1 MRLRCTIQ
9 QQYKNTAKQI
19 TAGTLAFTALCYG
32 GGASIVQMG
41 ISKKNRGF
49 RRIWPIRDLVPL
61 MEDNAPLRLRL
72 LRELARRL
80 RWTALSYALF
90 ATLFSLNLRPGVRGV
105 GLCLSGLLA
114 MFGFIRTLFARR
126 VIACQ
131 DLERDGRRLMQF
143 ARILSLTFGAFVAYA
158 FWQVRGQ
165 VIPECL
171 VLVGVA
177 GLSSVGASTFAPFPR
192 LNWLNVIAQVLP
204 VYIWSVY
211 ALPRYGWLL
220 EAMIVIHAVVISQTI
235 RINGKH
241 IREMFI
247 AQLTLEVQ
255 GKDLRQAR
263 DAAESAASAKM
274 RFLANMSHEIRT
286 PLNGILGL
294 MEVLNEMSLTE
305 EQRAVLDDIG
315 RSGDHLLSIVNDIL
329 DMAKVASGKLSLEQ
343 APFDLPRLIR
353 DTASPAAALAEARQL
368 RFLVQV
374 PADLPRRVQGDP
386 LRIRQVVSNL
396 LGNAVKFTPSG
407 EVCLA
412 VQLPRPSWIRFEISD
427 TGIGL
432 SPEQQGSLFQE
443 FHQVDSSPTRRFGGS
458 GLGLAISHR
467 LAELMGGR
475 LWVES
480 RLGEG
485 STFFFEF
492 PLAIAET
499 TVHATQTE
507 ASPVS
512 ALPPGLRV
520 LVAEDNVVNQKV
532 MVMMLTRA
540 GATAEI
546 AENGRIAVERHRT
559 SPYDMI
565 LMDCQMPELDGYET
579 TARIRSL
586 PGSASLVPIIGVTA
600 NAFAEDRERCLRAGM
615 NGYAAKPL
623 SRAALMAVMSR
634 FLPAAVKA

>member
-1 MRLRCTIQ
+1 
-9 QQYKNTAKQI
+9 
-19 TAGTLAFTALCYG
+19 
-32 GGASIVQMG
+32 
-41 ISKKNRGF
+41 
-49 RRIWPIRDLVPL
+49 
-61 MEDNAPLRLRL
+61 
-72 LRELARRL
+72 
-80 RWTALSYALF
+80 
-90 ATLFSLNLRPGVRGV
+90 
-105 GLCLSGLLA
+105 

-220 EAMIVIHAVVISQTI
+220 EALIVIHAVVISQTI

-247 AQLTLEVQ
+247 AHITLEVQ
-255 GKDLRQAR
+255 GADLRQAR